1 MLVRVRNFPALEL
14 GAQRHHGEP
23 CFGRV
28 AEHAD
33 RCARVGKKEP
43 RPLLVV
49 PEHLREPVGPACEE
63 LGGEARLE
71 RLDRS
76 ARLEPGDTVGEWHA
90 QDRRPRSLV
99 RRLDRADRIDVRADP
114 VFGCGAVQVS
124 DLSERDAH
132 PASNTEGRTADRRAG
147 QTVAPIRYAL
157 VIRNK

>member
-1 MLVRVRNFPALEL
+1 MEETLVTCRQRWNAQVRNAVCELLVRVRNFPALEL
-14 GAQRHHGEP
+14 GAERHHGEP

-33 RCARVGKKEP
+33 RCARVGKEEP

-114 VFGCGAVQVS
+114 VFGCGAVHV
-124 DLSERDAH
+124 SER
-132 PASNTEGRTADRRAG
+132 S
-147 QTVAPIRYAL
+147 
-157 VIRNK
+157 